1 MKPGKA
7 RKDRPKG
14 PKSFSR
20 GGSKKVE
27 RSSSA
32 RPAKRDDRSDDRRS
46 EKREERRPEKRTDRR
61 PEKRSDR
68 RPEKRTDRRP
78 EKRTDRRPEKRDDR
92 IVFKKPV
99 RVNDREMK
107 REDRRPDRPEKRFDR
122 RQSAQDAVAG
132 KNSVVEAL
140 RAKVPAKE
148 LVVAI
153 KVEIDEKISEAI
165 RLAKNSDLPIKE
177 LPRRALDDL
186 TGSANHQGI
195 ALVIKP
201 FNYTEFDKLISNA
214 KKPMML
220 IGLDGITDPHNLGA
234 VVRSA
239 AAFGADGVVIP
250 ERRNASMTGSA
261 WKASAG
267 AAARMPISQVT
278 NLVRSI
284 EDAKKAGCFVIGLD
298 AEGDATLAKMNL
310 ATESIFIIVGSEGK
324 GLSRLVRDKC
334 DLVVSI
340 PMQSSVESLN
350 ASVATAI
357 VMYQVAAERSK

>member
-1 MKPGKA
+1 MRPGKP
-7 RKDRPKG
+7 RKDRPKA
-14 PKSFSR
+14 KVR
-20 GGSKKVE
+20 EEKRTGGSK
-27 RSSSA
+27 SA
-32 RPAKRDDRSDDRRS
+32 RPVSGKKDREVAR
-46 EKREERRPEKRTDRR
+46 KPNFREERRD
-61 PEKRSDR
+61 
-68 RPEKRTDRRP
+68 
-78 EKRTDRRPEKRDDR
+78 
-92 IVFKKPV
+92 
-99 RVNDREMK
+99 N
-107 REDRRPDRPEKRFDR
+107 RRPDRPEKRFDR
-122 RQSAQDAVAG
+122 KQSAQDAVAG

-140 RAKVPAKE
+140 RAKIPAKE

-153 KVEIDEKISEAI
+153 KVELDEKISEAI

-177 LPRRALDDL
+177 LPRRALDEL
-186 TGSANHQGI
+186 TGNANHQGI

-201 FNYTEFDKLISNA
+201 FNYSELDQIIAKA

-267 AAARMPISQVT
+267 AAARMPIAQVT

-298 AEGDATLAKMNL
+298 AEGDSELSKMNL
-310 ATESIFIIVGSEGK
+310 ANESIYIIVGSEGK
-324 GLSRLVRDKC
+324 GLSRLVREKC

-340 PMQSSVESLN
+340 AMQSTVESLN

-357 VMYQVAAERSK
+357 TMHWVATERNK

>member
-1 MKPGKA
+1 MRPGKP
-7 RKDRPKG
+7 RKDRPKA
-14 PKSFSR
+14 KVR
-20 GGSKKVE
+20 EEKRTGGSK
-27 RSSSA
+27 SA
-32 RPAKRDDRSDDRRS
+32 RPGAGKKDREVAR
-46 EKREERRPEKRTDRR
+46 KPNFREERRD
-61 PEKRSDR
+61 
-68 RPEKRTDRRP
+68 
-78 EKRTDRRPEKRDDR
+78 
-92 IVFKKPV
+92 
-99 RVNDREMK
+99 N
-107 REDRRPDRPEKRFDR
+107 RRPDRPEKRFDR
-122 RQSAQDAVAG
+122 KQSAQDAVAG

-140 RAKVPAKE
+140 RAKIPAKE

-153 KVEIDEKISEAI
+153 KVELDEKISEAI

-177 LPRRALDDL
+177 LPRRAIDEL
-186 TGSANHQGI
+186 TGNANHQGI

-201 FNYTEFDKLISNA
+201 FNYSELDQIIAKA

-220 IGLDGITDPHNLGA
+220 IGLDGITDTHNLGA

-267 AAARMPISQVT
+267 AAARMPIAQVT

-298 AEGDATLAKMNL
+298 AEGDAELSKMNL
-310 ATESIFIIVGSEGK
+310 AKESIYIIVGSEGK
-324 GLSRLVRDKC
+324 GLSRLVREKC

-340 PMQSSVESLN
+340 AMQSTVESLN

-357 VMYQVAAERSK
+357 TMHWVATERSK

>member
-1 MKPGKA
+1 MKPGRA

-14 PKSFSR
+14 AKSFSR
-20 GGSKKVE
+20 GDGKKVE
-27 RSSSA
+27 RFATA
-32 RPAKRDDRSDDRRS
+32 RPGKKDDRRS
-46 EKREERRPEKRTDRR
+46 EKRTDRR
-61 PEKRSDR
+61 PD
-68 RPEKRTDRRP
+68 
-78 EKRTDRRPEKRDDR
+78 KRDDR
-92 IVFKKPV
+92 KGFKKPV
-99 RVNDREMK
+99 RVNDRELK
-107 REDRRPDRPEKRFDR
+107 REDRRGDRPEKRFDR

-148 LVVAI
+148 LIVAI

-165 RLAKNSDLPIKE
+165 RLAKNADLPIKE

-186 TGSANHQGI
+186 TGSSNHQGV

-201 FNYTEFDKLISNA
+201 FNYTEFEKLITNA

-250 ERRNASMTGSA
+250 ERRNAAMTGSA

-284 EDAKKAGCFVIGLD
+284 EDAKKAGCFVVGLD
-298 AEGDATLAKMNL
+298 AQGDATLAKMNL

-324 GLSRLVRDKC
+324 GLSRLVREKC

>member
-1 MKPGKA
+1 MRPGKP
-7 RKDRPKG
+7 RKDRPKAKVREEKRG
-14 PKSFSR
+14 
-20 GGSKKVE
+20 GGSK
-27 RSSSA
+27 SA
-32 RPAKRDDRSDDRRS
+32 RPGSGKKDRDIAR
-46 EKREERRPEKRTDRR
+46 KPNFREERRE
-61 PEKRSDR
+61 
-68 RPEKRTDRRP
+68 
-78 EKRTDRRPEKRDDR
+78 
-92 IVFKKPV
+92 
-99 RVNDREMK
+99 N
-107 REDRRPDRPEKRFDR
+107 RRPDRPEKRFDR
-122 RQSAQDAVAG
+122 KQSAQDAVAG

-140 RAKVPAKE
+140 RAKIPAKE

-153 KVEIDEKISEAI
+153 KVELDEKISEAI

-177 LPRRALDDL
+177 LPRRALDEL

-201 FNYTEFDKLISNA
+201 FNYSEFDQIIAKA

-239 AAFGADGVVIP
+239 AAFGADGVIIP
-250 ERRNASMTGSA
+250 ERRNAAMTGSA

-267 AAARMPISQVT
+267 AAARMPIAQVT

-298 AEGDATLAKMNL
+298 AEGDAELSKMNL
-310 ATESIFIIVGSEGK
+310 AKESIYIIVGSEGK
-324 GLSRLVRDKC
+324 GLSRLVREKC

-340 PMQSSVESLN
+340 AMQSNVESLN

-357 VMYQVAAERSK
+357 TMHWVATERSK

>member
-20 GGSKKVE
+20 SGSKRVE
-27 RSSSA
+27 RSA
-32 RPAKRDDRSDDRRS
+32 VA
-46 EKREERRPEKRTDRR
+46 RPEKRDNRIKD
-61 PEKRSDR
+61 KRD
-68 RPEKRTDRRP
+68 
-78 EKRTDRRPEKRDDR
+78 DRRPEKRDDR
-92 IVFKKPV
+92 RSKKRDDRKGFKKPV
-99 RVNDREMK
+99 RVNDRELK
-107 REDRRPDRPEKRFDR
+107 REDRRPERSEKRFDR
-122 RQSAQDAVAG
+122 KQFSQDAVAG

-148 LVVAI
+148 LIVAM

-177 LPRRALDDL
+177 MPRRALEDL

-201 FNYTEFDKLISNA
+201 FNYTEFSKLLANA

-239 AAFGADGVVIP
+239 AAFNADGVVIP
-250 ERRNASMTGSA
+250 ERRNAAMTGSA

-284 EDAKKAGCFVIGLD
+284 EDAKKAGCFVVGLD
-298 AEGDATLAKMNL
+298 AEADTSLAKMNL
-310 ATESIFIIVGSEGK
+310 ASESIFIIVGSEGK
-324 GLSRLVRDKC
+324 GLSRLVREKC

-357 VMYQVAAERSK
+357 VMYQVAAERNK